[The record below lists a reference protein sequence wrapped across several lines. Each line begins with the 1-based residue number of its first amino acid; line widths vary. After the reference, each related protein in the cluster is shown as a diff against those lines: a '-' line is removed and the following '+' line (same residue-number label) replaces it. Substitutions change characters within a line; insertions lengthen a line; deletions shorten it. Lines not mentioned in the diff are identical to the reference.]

1 MVNSATL
8 RRVDMLP
15 PVELSHSIL
24 QVVERSIGI
33 AERDLAIE
41 VARAFGFKST
51 SADMRT
57 CVTDNA
63 RRLVTEGRLSIEGS
77 EYRLP

>member
-1 MVNSATL
+1 
-8 RRVDMLP
+8 MLP
-15 PVELSHSIL
+15 PVELSQSIF

-33 AERDLAIE
+33 TERELAVE

-51 SADMRT
+51 SADMRA
-57 CVTDNA
+57 CVTENA
-63 RRLVTEGRLSIEGS
+63 RRLVAEGRLSVEGS